1 MIAKLATLSLKERNS
16 NRLLLIGSGGHAR
29 ALIDIIESAS
39 DWRIVGLVGQS
50 TEIGAKIF
58 GYPVLGS
65 DENLDHL
72 RGFADG
78 AILAMGHLGSATK
91 RQDLALRLQAL
102 DFITPVI
109 VSAHGFVSRHAS
121 LGPGTT
127 VGHGAIVN
135 AGASVGS
142 HCIINSKALIEHDA
156 IIGDHC
162 HISTGVLIN
171 GGVSIG
177 AASFIGS
184 GSIVREGLVLPS
196 ETIVGAGKRVMGW
209 PLSKESK

>member
-1 MIAKLATLSLKERNS
+1 MTDDPCEGLKQGGVH
-16 NRLLLIGSGGHAR
+16 RLLLIGSGGHAR
-29 ALIDIIESAS
+29 ALIDIIETTS

-58 GYPVLGS
+58 GYRVLGC
-65 DENLDHL
+65 DVNLDSL
-72 RGFADG
+72 RDLADG
-78 AILAMGHLGSATK
+78 AILALGHLGSATK
-91 RQDLALRLQAL
+91 RQDLAKRLQAL
-102 DFITPVI
+102 HLITPPI
-109 VSAHGFVSRHAS
+109 VSAHAIVSPHAS

-135 AGASVGS
+135 AGARVGS

-177 AASFIGS
+177 NDSFIGS
-184 GSIVREGLVLPS
+184 GSMIREGLVLPS
-196 ETIVGAGKRVMGW
+196 QTVISAGKRVMGW
-209 PLSKESK
+209 PVSKT

>member
-1 MIAKLATLSLKERNS
+1 MITKVATLSLKQRIS

-50 TEIGAKIF
+50 TEIGAKVF
-58 GYPVLGS
+58 GYQVLGC
-65 DENLDHL
+65 DDNLDDL
-72 RGFADG
+72 RDLADG
-78 AILAMGHLGSATK
+78 AILALGHLGSATK
-91 RQDLALRLQAL
+91 RQDLAQRLQAL
-102 DFITPVI
+102 NLVTPPI
-109 VSAHGFVSRHAS
+109 VSAHAIVSPHAS

-135 AGASVGS
+135 AGARVGS

-162 HISTGVLIN
+162 HISTGALIN

-177 AASFIGS
+177 SASFIGS
-184 GSIVREGLVLPS
+184 GSMIREGLVLPS
-196 ETIVGAGKRVMGW
+196 RTVVSAGKRVMGW
-209 PLSKESK
+209 PLSRT

>member
-1 MIAKLATLSLKERNS
+1 MITKVTTLSLKEINL

-39 DWRIVGLVGQS
+39 DWRIIGLVGQS
-50 TEIGAKIF
+50 TEIGAKVF
-58 GYPVLGS
+58 GYPVLGC
-65 DENLDHL
+65 DDNLVDL
-72 RGFADG
+72 RDLADG
-78 AILAMGHLGSATK
+78 AILALGHLGSATK
-91 RQDLALRLQAL
+91 RQDLAQRLQAL
-102 DFITPVI
+102 DFMTPTI
-109 VSAHGFVSRHAS
+109 VSAHAIVSRHAS

-135 AGASVGS
+135 AGARVGS

-156 IIGDHC
+156 VIGDHC

-177 AASFIGS
+177 RASFIGS
-184 GSIVREGLVLPS
+184 GSMIREGLVLPS
-196 ETIVGAGKRVMGW
+196 QTVISAGTRVMGW
-209 PLSKESK
+209 PLSKT